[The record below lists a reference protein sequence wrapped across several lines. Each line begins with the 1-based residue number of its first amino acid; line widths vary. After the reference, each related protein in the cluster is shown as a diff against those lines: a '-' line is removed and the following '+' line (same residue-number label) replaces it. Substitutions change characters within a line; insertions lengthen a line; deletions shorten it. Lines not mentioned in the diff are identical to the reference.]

1 MMMICEDVFSIIVI
15 FIIDLVYV
23 HYVVV
28 FRV

>member
-1 MMMICEDVFSIIVI
+1 MMTICEGVFSIIVI

-28 FRV
+28 LRV

>member
-1 MMMICEDVFSIIVI
+1 MMTICEDVFSIIVI

-28 FRV
+28 LRV

>member
-1 MMMICEDVFSIIVI
+1 MMTICEGVFSITVI

-28 FRV
+28 LRV